1 MFKYSVFLICFCCS
15 IVNISFAQDSLQTK
29 EKNRYLFL
37 GLGITSQILQ
47 DPAVSPMRY
56 NGAPIHIAIGYEKH
70 KERLISR
77 FELNG
82 DIGALSS
89 SNATEV
95 RPMKSSFY
103 RIDLQY
109 TYLRKAIR
117 FKENT
122 YTLWLGGKYLWHNSL
137 RLTPQND
144 TGFISFLIANSL
156 KASAVLQ
163 RAYMLRNKNLTVQ
176 FGIDL
181 PLISHVI
188 RPSYLNI
195 FDYLSPE
202 NDWLGE
208 RLEESKFY
216 TINRFPG
223 LNTRLA
229 LTYPIKGGN
238 ALRLAY
244 HWEFYHLNE
253 LRRVN
258 YARQL
263 FQFSFLAKI

>member
-1 MFKYSVFLICFCCS
+1 MFKYIVFL
-15 IVNISFAQDSLQTK
+15 SFFLCKFINSSTAQDSLQTN

-37 GLGITSQILQ
+37 GLGFTSQILQ

-56 NGAPIHIAIGYEKH
+56 NGAPIHITLGYEKQ
-70 KERLISR
+70 KERLLSK

-82 DIGALSS
+82 DIGNLSS
-89 SNATEV
+89 ANATEV

-109 TYLRKAIR
+109 TYLRKAFR

-156 KASAVLQ
+156 KAAAVLQ
-163 RAYMLRNKNLTVQ
+163 RSYRLGNKNLAVQ
-176 FGIDL
+176 FGVDV

-195 FDYLSPE
+195 YDYLSPE
-202 NDWLGE
+202 NDWIGE

-216 TINRFPG
+216 TLNRFPG
-223 LNTRLA
+223 LATQLA

-238 ALRLAY
+238 ALRVAY
-244 HWEFYHLNE
+244 HWDFYHLDE
-253 LRRVN
+253 FRRVN

>member
-1 MFKYSVFLICFCCS
+1 MFKYTVIFICLYCCN
-15 IVNISFAQDSLQTK
+15 VNISFAQDSLQIK
-29 EKNRYLFL
+29 ERNRYLFL
-37 GLGITSQILQ
+37 GLGFSSQTLQ
-47 DPAVSPMRY
+47 DPAVSPLRY
-56 NGAPIHIAIGYEKH
+56 SGGPIHMTLGYEKQ
-70 KERLISR
+70 KERLFSR

-82 DIGALSS
+82 DLGALRAA
-89 SNATEV
+89 NATEV

-109 TYLRKAIR
+109 TYLRKAFR

-144 TGFISFLIANSL
+144 TGFISFLIANSI
-156 KASAVLQ
+156 KAAAVLQ
-163 RAYMLRNKNLTVQ
+163 RSYRLGNKNINAQ
-176 FGIDL
+176 FGVDI

-202 NDWLGE
+202 NDWVGE

-223 LNTRLA
+223 LATQLA

-238 ALRLAY
+238 ALRFTY
-244 HWEFYHLNE
+244 HWDFYHLDE

-258 YARQL
+258 YGRQL
-263 FQFSFLAKI
+263 FQFSLLVKI